1 MPPRVSKANTGSGST
16 TWDYEPRKLSPARR
30 EGKPRVPKGRRW
42 GSLRRRNPREKLTL
56 TISYRGGA
64 EAWWLIEA
72 RGSSGVFPGVAALH
86 DVMREILSE
95 PRNVL

>member
-1 MPPRVSKANTGSGST
+1 
-16 TWDYEPRKLSPARR
+16 
-30 EGKPRVPKGRRW
+30 
-42 GSLRRRNPREKLTL
+42 LRRRNPREKLTL